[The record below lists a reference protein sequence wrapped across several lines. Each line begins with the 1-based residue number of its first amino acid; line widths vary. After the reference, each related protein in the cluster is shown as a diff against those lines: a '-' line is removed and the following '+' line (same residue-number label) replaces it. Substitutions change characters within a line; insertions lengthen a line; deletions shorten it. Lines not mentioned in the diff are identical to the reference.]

1 MKTTIRY
8 IVSKNEELVEVGY
21 VASAFSLLPSWSIEH
36 AAPVHSL
43 RSALAVFLEFV
54 QEGGDVG
61 LECDD
66 FSDYRSNDERNWRY
80 VGRKDNVTIIL
91 PLPKGISASSI
102 NRLGRLFNGML
113 YDHRNGVIDR
123 ILGLGE
129 RPELP
134 KSKRFISVTIHP

>member
-8 IVSKNEELVEVGY
+8 IIGNAEEPVEVGY
-21 VASAFSLLPSWSIEH
+21 VASAFSLLPSWSIHH
-36 AAPVHSL
+36 AAPIHSL

-66 FSDYRSNDERNWRY
+66 FSDYRSNDGRNWRY
-80 VGRKDNVTIIL
+80 VGRKDNVTIL
-91 PLPKGISASSI
+91 MPLPKGISASSI

-113 YDHRNGVIDR
+113 YDPKNGVIDR

-129 RPELP
+129 RPALP
-134 KSKRFISVTIHP
+134 QSKRFIAVTIHP